1 MLLHDRKERKLTKQL
16 SQPGE
21 KKGSCGE
28 GVRGVLYR
36 EEEGNMM
43 EKRELLGGTRE
54 KELWGVQGRRSCGVQ
69 GRRGSCGEQGRRGS
83 CGIQRRSGVQGED
96 GIVGVQVKRGV

>member
-28 GVRGVLYR
+28 GVRGVLYT
-36 EEEGNMM
+36 EEEGFV
-43 EKRELLGGTRE
+43 REYDGEEGVVGGYKGEGVVGGTRE
-54 KELWGVQGRRSCGVQ
+54 KELWGTR
-69 GRRGSCGEQGRRGS
+69 E
-83 CGIQRRSGVQGED
+83 
-96 GIVGVQVKRGV
+96 KRELWGTR